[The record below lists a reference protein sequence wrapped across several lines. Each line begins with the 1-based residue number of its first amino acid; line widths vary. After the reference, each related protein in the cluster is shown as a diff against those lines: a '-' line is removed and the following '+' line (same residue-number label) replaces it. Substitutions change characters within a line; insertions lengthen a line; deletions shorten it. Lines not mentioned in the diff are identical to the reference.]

1 MKLIKYVIIS
11 IICVIFVCPVNA
23 QVLKAATFAQK
34 NEIRSN
40 IVKVSASTNSL
51 ECNFTQK
58 KIISVLSETF
68 VSDGIMCFKKQ
79 NNLRWQ
85 YNKPYKYLFVLSG
98 AKVLIKNESRTDK
111 FDANTNKMFKE
122 ISEIMIG
129 CVNGTMLTNET
140 KFSSQY
146 FVGQNGFVV
155 KMTPKNKELKRMMN
169 IVSLTFSKTDW
180 SVQTIEMVEQGGDK
194 TIINFTTK
202 NVNKTI
208 SDDLFRIN

>member
-1 MKLIKYVIIS
+1 MRLIKYLIIC
-11 IICVIFVCPVNA
+11 IICVIFTSRLNA
-23 QVLKAATFAQK
+23 EVLKTATDAQK

-40 IVKVSASTNSL
+40 IAKVSASTNSL
-51 ECNFTQK
+51 ECNFIQK
-58 KIISVLSETF
+58 KVISVLSETF
-68 VSDGIMCFKKQ
+68 VSEGIMCFKKQ
-79 NNLRWQ
+79 TNLRWQ
-85 YNKPYKYLFVLSG
+85 YNKPYKYLFLLSG
-98 AKVLIKNESRTDK
+98 GKVLIKNESRTDK

-146 FVGQNGFVV
+146 FVGQNGYVV
-155 KMTPKNKELKRMMN
+155 KMTPKSKELKRMMN

-180 SVQTIEMVEQGGDK
+180 AVQTIEMVEQGGDK

>member
-1 MKLIKYVIIS
+1 
-11 IICVIFVCPVNA
+11 
-23 QVLKAATFAQK
+23 
-34 NEIRSN
+34 
-40 IVKVSASTNSL
+40 
-51 ECNFTQK
+51 
-58 KIISVLSETF
+58 
-68 VSDGIMCFKKQ
+68 MCFKKQ
-79 NNLRWQ
+79 TNLRWQ
-85 YNKPYKYLFVLSG
+85 YNKPYKYLFLLSG
-98 AKVLIKNESRTDK
+98 GKVLIKNESRTDK

-146 FVGQNGFVV
+146 FVGQNGYVV
-155 KMTPKNKELKRMMN
+155 KMTPKSKELKRMMN

-180 SVQTIEMVEQGGDK
+180 AVQTIEMVEQGGDK